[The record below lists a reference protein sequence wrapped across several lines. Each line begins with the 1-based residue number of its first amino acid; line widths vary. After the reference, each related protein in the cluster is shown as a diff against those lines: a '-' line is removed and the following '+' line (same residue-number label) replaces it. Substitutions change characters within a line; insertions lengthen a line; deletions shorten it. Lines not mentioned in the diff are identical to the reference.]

1 MLNGDIRGMVH
12 FKVWNLLEEMFP
24 LGRFDVVLCR
34 NVLVYFDLQSKLY
47 VLQKLAHLLADDGV
61 FYLGRDESVS
71 GLTYAFRPI
80 APELSIY
87 AAHKIDRGPG
97 PNLGV

>member
-1 MLNGDIRGMVH
+1 MQDFERL
-12 FKVWNLLEEMFP
+12 
-24 LGRFDVVLCR
+24 
-34 NVLVYFDLQSKLY
+34 
-47 VLQKLAHLLADDGV
+47 GV